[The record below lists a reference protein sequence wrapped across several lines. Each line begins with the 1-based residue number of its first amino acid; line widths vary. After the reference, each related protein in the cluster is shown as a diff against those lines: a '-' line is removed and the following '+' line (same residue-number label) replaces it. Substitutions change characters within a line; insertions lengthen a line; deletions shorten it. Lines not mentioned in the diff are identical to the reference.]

1 MLRTSSA
8 LGAIRNYNDYL
19 TAASVPHQ
27 CVSFRELTKPQ
38 LDHRRGSIQLRALT
52 RPDTAVRP
60 HWPHDLTSK
69 TAYHQR
75 GLKLARFQLPYPPD
89 QIVREVGAARHQSPR
104 STFENITALTTELFV
119 CRYDHSTYCL
129 QDDCVSHLTFWLRNY
144 FFLILAHPVYKIW
157 ITQEPN
163 MLELWNKLHFEEEKT
178 ESIYHV

>member
-8 LGAIRNYNDYL
+8 LGAIRNYNHYL

-89 QIVREVGAARHQSPR
+89 RIVREVGAARHQSPR
-104 STFENITALTTELFV
+104 STFEHITALTAELFV
-119 CRYDHSTYCL
+119 CWYDHSTYCL
-129 QDDCVSHLTFWLRNY
+129 QDDCVSHLKTSGYYLCTGRLNINKDSQCTY
-144 FFLILAHPVYKIW
+144 I
-157 ITQEPN
+157 ITMRQVH
-163 MLELWNKLHFEEEKT
+163 LTTVAVEKR
-178 ESIYHV
+178 